1 MADPAH
7 SRRLFVLLAGLL
19 LAGAALLRFAQIDR
33 RLLHADEAVQAYQT
47 WQLLRGEGYTYDP
60 ADKHGPLLYY
70 AAAGLAKISG
80 QTPATLTA
88 AKFRTVTLLAG
99 LGTLGLLLCAAPRLG
114 RTATLIGTTLLAIAP
129 LAVIYDTYFVQE
141 AWFSFFTWALFFAT
155 LRFADRPTLT
165 AALLVGGI
173 AGLMQ
178 ATKETSVLHFAAL
191 GLTLFIV
198 RPWRDIVRLG
208 PQLLTALLAASL
220 VYVIFY
226 SAFFTRPAGLA
237 DGLRAYF
244 NYAERASGGPHD
256 QPWFYY
262 ISLLWPHTQ
271 GGIHWGEPLLLLG
284 ALGGAGL
291 AFLPRANPTHR
302 ALAAFT
308 ATLLLV
314 YSLIP
319 YKTPWL
325 LLTPYA
331 GLALLAGLGAVHCA
345 HWLPK
350 KIERLAPI
358 IVGLALV
365 LSCAWRAGPALGR
378 YAIDSRNPYLYQ
390 PTSPDLARLV
400 TTLETQALDKKIAV
414 ISPDYAWPLPW
425 YLRERTAVGY
435 FTTPPLNLSA
445 YDIVLLDSRLDLP
458 PPAAASA
465 FGLRPNILLWSAP
478 R

>member
-19 LAGAALLRFAQIDR
+19 LAGAGLLRFAQIDR

-47 WQLLRGEGYTYDP
+47 WQLVRGDGYTYDP
-60 ADKHGPLLYY
+60 DDKHGPFLYY

-80 QTPATLTA
+80 QTPATLTV

-99 LGTLGLLLCAAPRLG
+99 LGTLALLLSAAPRLG

-155 LRFADRPTLT
+155 LRLIDRPTLPT
-165 AALLVGGI
+165 ALIVGII

-191 GLTLFIV
+191 GGALLIV
-198 RPWRDIVRLG
+198 RPWREIGRLV
-208 PQLLTALLAASL
+208 PRLLIAFLAASV

-226 SAFFTRPAGLA
+226 SAFFTHSAGLT

-244 NYAERASGGPHD
+244 NYAQRAAGSPHD

-262 ISLLWPHTQ
+262 GAILWPHTQ

-284 ALGGAGL
+284 ALGGAIL
-291 AFLPRANPTHR
+291 AFSPQANPTHR

-308 ATLLLV
+308 ATLLLI

-331 GLALLAGLGAVHCA
+331 GLALLAGLGAA
-345 HWLPK
+345 HSARWLPE
-350 KIERLAPI
+350 KIGRFTPAFF
-358 IVGLALV
+358 GLALV
-365 LSCAWRAGPALGR
+365 LTGAWRAGPALGR
-378 YAIDSRNPYLYQ
+378 YANDSRSPYLYQ
-390 PTSPDLARLV
+390 PTSPDLTRLV

-414 ISPDYAWPLPW
+414 ISPDHAWPLPW
-425 YLRERTAVGY
+425 YLRDRATVGY
-435 FTTPPLNLSA
+435 FTTPPQNLTA
-445 YDIVLLDSRLDLP
+445 YDMVLLDSRLNLP
-458 PPAAASA
+458 PPAAATA
-465 FGLRPNILLWSAP
+465 FGLRPDILLWSAP